1 MKTLILLLL
10 FCSNLF
16 SNLSLVEIDYL
27 RSLSDPNSRSIIL
40 NGENFCNNYFS
51 SFQKTSK
58 ITKKYQNFFMCKF
71 SNKRNRF
78 YIYMLAVEKN
88 NSIPLKEFC
97 TNILKSWPQV
107 YDHMNLKFIFERK
120 DYLDGFYIE
129 NIFNERILSFKDNYY
144 LDQQQI
150 KNQINTFIL
159 ENRSNFDE
167 NNEMNDKILKNAL
180 SKINK
185 IYTKIISRDVSNL
198 DKVIKNNLD
207 DIVRYK
213 IFINDMKRFKS
224 YSCNW
229 QPGKDIDPY
238 VKREKFSEFEKI

>member
-1 MKTLILLLL
+1 MKTLIILLL

-16 SNLSLVEIDYL
+16 SDLSLDEIDFL
-27 RSLSDPNSRSIIL
+27 RSLSDPNSRSIIFS
-40 NGENFCNNYFS
+40 GENYCNNYFS
-51 SFQKTSK
+51 SFRKTSK
-58 ITKKYQNFFMCKF
+58 IMEKYQNFFMCKF
-71 SNKRNRF
+71 SKKRNRF
-78 YIYMLAVEKN
+78 YIYMLAVDKN

-97 TNILKSWPQV
+97 TNLLQSWPQV
-107 YDHMNLKFIFERK
+107 YDHMNLRFILERK

-144 LDQQQI
+144 LDQQEI
-150 KNQINTFIL
+150 KNQINAFIL
-159 ENRSNFDE
+159 ENRSNFNE
-167 NNEMNDKILKNAL
+167 NNEMNNKILKNAL

-185 IYTKIISRDVSNL
+185 IYKKIISGEVSNL
-198 DKVIKNNLD
+198 DKVIKNNLN

-213 IFINDMKRFKS
+213 IFINDTKRFKS

-229 QPGKDIDPY
+229 QPGKDIYPY